1 MFKQFSFFI
10 IISLLSYV
18 THAEDLT
25 DIEISAPSE
34 ANSAINNEAIS
45 DVKTRNIVDGGDLL
59 QSINGVNVIRRG
71 GHGLDPV
78 IRGQSD
84 QRLNTFIDGAMI
96 YGSCSVKMDTASTYI
111 NAESYD
117 TVTVMKG
124 TQSVMFGSGGSGGVV
139 SFKRVTEPYSSINS
153 SPFKMKFGQ
162 TFDGNSETF
171 SSIADI
177 TYSNGSSYLRLNG
190 NYTEAGNY
198 ETGTGLKLQSEYKTA
213 NSSLILG
220 SRLDDGSKVEFTYTD
235 NRQDDV
241 GYPGLPM
248 DINYSYADIYNFKY
262 HRVVPLGVFSSMRIE
277 AFNSD
282 MSHLMDNYVMRST
295 NTMKTFASS
304 DTYGWRVHGALDNN
318 ARMGIDYEHNTR
330 DAEQN
335 MIIMG
340 TNRHLTYM
348 WPGVEISKLG
358 LFYEKDN
365 MMSDTKIF
373 SYGIRWDQI
382 EADAKRAS
390 DVPSGGN
397 GNQVSANSLYTA
409 HYTGTVTATKRD
421 WNSFNG
427 FLRLQ
432 ESKGPMSK
440 YYISASLNERTPD
453 ATELFHAKNSMAMG
467 AKSVSYTHLTLPTT

>member
-162 TFDGNSETF
+162 TFDCNS
-171 SSIADI
+171 
-177 TYSNGSSYLRLNG
+177 
-190 NYTEAGNY
+190 
-198 ETGTGLKLQSEYKTA
+198 
-213 NSSLILG
+213 
-220 SRLDDGSKVEFTYTD
+220 
-235 NRQDDV
+235 
-241 GYPGLPM
+241 
-248 DINYSYADIYNFKY
+248 
-262 HRVVPLGVFSSMRIE
+262 
-277 AFNSD
+277 
-282 MSHLMDNYVMRST
+282 
-295 NTMKTFASS
+295 
-304 DTYGWRVHGALDNN
+304 
-318 ARMGIDYEHNTR
+318 
-330 DAEQN
+330 
-335 MIIMG
+335 
-340 TNRHLTYM
+340 
-348 WPGVEISKLG
+348 
-358 LFYEKDN
+358 
-365 MMSDTKIF
+365 
-373 SYGIRWDQI
+373 
-382 EADAKRAS
+382 
-390 DVPSGGN
+390 
-397 GNQVSANSLYTA
+397 
-409 HYTGTVTATKRD
+409 
-421 WNSFNG
+421 
-427 FLRLQ
+427 
-432 ESKGPMSK
+432 
-440 YYISASLNERTPD
+440 
-453 ATELFHAKNSMAMG
+453 
-467 AKSVSYTHLTLPTT
+467 